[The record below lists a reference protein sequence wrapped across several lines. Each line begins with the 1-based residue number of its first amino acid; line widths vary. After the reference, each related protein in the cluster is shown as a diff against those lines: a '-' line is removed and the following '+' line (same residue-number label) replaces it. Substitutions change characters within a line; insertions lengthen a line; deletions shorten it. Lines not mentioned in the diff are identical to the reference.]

1 MARSTNN
8 TDKWMDRQTGQM
20 DKRTS
25 LSDHLIKLRNYTDQR
40 EIVIE
45 NTECQRIGCHHAQL
59 FGNSFDG
66 MLLMSVRTLC
76 LLVRTIV

>member
-1 MARSTNN
+1 MDGQ
-8 TDKWMDRQTGQM
+8 TDGQM

-45 NTECQRIGCHHAQL
+45 NTECHESDAIMH
-59 FGNSFDG
+59 SFSG
-66 MLLMSVRTLC
+66 IRSMECYLC
-76 LLVRTIV
+76 Q